1 MYTFHCNL
9 KHSTYYP
16 MSPTITASKSSE
28 FIT

>member
-9 KHSTYYP
+9 KHTTNYP
-16 MSPTITASKSSE
+16 MSQTITASKLSD